1 MQNKLIHESRTC
13 TPHSKKRS
21 NPHSKIKN
29 CPCFLSKIA
38 FFYSSVWTT
47 LLVVQCFC
55 KVMEGKQR
63 VLWYFNRE
71 KRANYTETKNQ
82 SPFHALREKHRELFW
97 ANSQWMRIMIKSQ
110 QELQRLNAESCSEM
124 QYDYFLLHMY
134 QRATSSLRVC
144 QLAFLV
150 DTNRYIAEQSMKG
163 INAHK

>member
-38 FFYSSVWTT
+38 FFQFCLGDFVSCLM
-47 LLVVQCFC
+47 LLQSYGRKTKSIMVF
-55 KVMEGKQR
+55 
-63 VLWYFNRE
+63 YRE

-110 QELQRLNAESCSEM
+110 QELQRLNAESCGEM

-134 QRATSSLRVC
+134 QRTTSSLRVC

-150 DTNRYIAEQSMKG
+150 DTNRYIAQQSMKG

>member
-29 CPCFLSKIA
+29 CLCFLSKIA
-38 FFYSSVWTT
+38 FFF
-47 LLVVQCFC
+47 LVLFGRLCQLFNASA
-55 KVMEGKQR
+55 KFIM
-63 VLWYFNRE
+63 VLYRE

-110 QELQRLNAESCSEM
+110 QELQRLNAESVKCNMIISCYTCISDK
-124 QYDYFLLHMY
+124 QSSRLL
-134 QRATSSLRVC
+134 AGISSRRQWV
-144 QLAFLV
+144 
-150 DTNRYIAEQSMKG
+150 YEEQ
-163 INAHK
+163 

>member
-110 QELQRLNAESCSEM
+110 QELQRLNAESVKCNMIISCYTCISVR
-124 QYDYFLLHMY
+124 QVVFAFASWHF
-134 QRATSSLRVC
+134 QQTPIGILRNS
-144 QLAFLV
+144 Q
-150 DTNRYIAEQSMKG
+150 
-163 INAHK
+163 

>member
-29 CPCFLSKIA
+29 CLCFLSKIA
-38 FFYSSVWTT
+38 FFFQFCLGDYVSCLM
-47 LLVVQCFC
+47 LLQSCER
-55 KVMEGKQR
+55 KTKSIM
-63 VLWYFNRE
+63 VLYRE

-110 QELQRLNAESCSEM
+110 QELQRLNAESVKWNMIISCYTRISDK
-124 QYDYFLLHMY
+124 QSSRLL
-134 QRATSSLRVC
+134 AGISSRHQWV
-144 QLAFLV
+144 
-150 DTNRYIAEQSMKG
+150 YAEQ
-163 INAHK
+163 